1 MHQAIRQ
8 TMSAVIELPVRGHL
22 PWARLLSYLQPR
34 LIPGVEAVDER
45 SYQRAFNTSD
55 VRVTADSATS
65 ARCLRIEAAST
76 ELAQQAVPRV
86 AHLFAVAED
95 LSAARRH
102 LRQCP
107 VLAPRIA
114 RFPGLRPL
122 GTWDAFELCIRTVIG
137 QQVTV
142 AAAGTLTARLVERCG
157 GELTPARI
165 LAADLKQLGMPGKR
179 VDTLRQ
185 LASAVVDGRLDL
197 DATEWVRVDQ
207 QLQALPGF
215 GPWTRNYLAIRLGR
229 EPDAF
234 PHSDIGLMRAA
245 DCASPKALLQRAEA
259 WRPYRSLAAIYLWAA

>member
-1 MHQAIRQ
+1 
-8 TMSAVIELPVRGHL
+8 MSAVLELPVRGHL
-22 PWARLLSYLQPR
+22 PWARVLGYLQPR
-34 LIPGVEAVDER
+34 LIPGVENVDDV
-45 SYQRAFNTSD
+45 SYQRRFNGSR
-55 VRVTADSATS
+55 VRVTADAATS

-76 ELAQQAVPRV
+76 GLARQAAPRV
-86 AHLFAVAED
+86 AHLFAVNEN
-95 LSAARRH
+95 LVAARRR

-114 RFPGLRPL
+114 RLPGLRPL
-122 GTWDAFELCIRTVIG
+122 GSWDAFELCVRTVIG

-157 GELTPARI
+157 GDLTPARI
-165 LAADLKQLGMPGKR
+165 LAADLNQLGMPGKR

-185 LASAVVDGRLDL
+185 LATAVANGRLNLNAQWADI
-197 DATEWVRVDQ
+197 DA

-234 PHSDIGLMRAA
+234 PHSDIGLIRAA

-259 WRPYRSLAAIYLWAA
+259 WRPYRALAAIYLWAA